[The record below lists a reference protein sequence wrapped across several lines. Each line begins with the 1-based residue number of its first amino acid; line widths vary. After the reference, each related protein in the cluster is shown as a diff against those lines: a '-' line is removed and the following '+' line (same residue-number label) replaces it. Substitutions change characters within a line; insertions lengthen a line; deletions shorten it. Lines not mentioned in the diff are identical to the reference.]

1 MALRRPCNANDD
13 DDEVVRDGEVVRTSV
28 FMRDSAPRTRVFRAR
43 VFRDDDGEFEVT
55 DAQADLIRD
64 TRAALAFGLDDADQ
78 LHRPGFRFCDDAAN
92 EAKAKAY
99 LQAVQDAENAYRTPP
114 AEPPSAVGGF
124 SKLTESRGGRVGD
137 PCTCRGPEYPLD
149 FGSPGH
155 LEERD
160 GNLVCVPDNPREDSQ
175 SKMDARDAAY
185 LEYCRELSEAW
196 RGK

>member
-1 MALRRPCNANDD
+1 MQRRRHDD
-13 DDEVVRDGEVVRTSV
+13 DDKVVRDGEVVRTSV
-28 FMRDSAPRTRVFRAR
+28 FMHDSAPRTRVFRDA
-43 VFRDDDGEFEVT
+43 DGEFEVT

-124 SKLTESRGGRVGD
+124 GSHGFSGGRPGD

-160 GNLVCVPDNPREDSQ
+160 GQLVCVPDSPRADSTH
-175 SKMDARDAAY
+175 DARQVAY
-185 LEYCRELSEAW
+185 DSMVADMCSAW
-196 RGK
+196 RGKGK